1 MHMLEQRI
9 QQQFYEAADLHNLAA
24 QELARPLALAAELL
38 AACITAGGKLLVAG
52 SGVGQALAPV
62 MALLLSG
69 RFERDRPPL
78 AALSL
83 RDDSVASLA
92 QQVSAL
98 AQPGDL
104 LLLLDGEGPSSAL
117 MDAARAAHAAEL
129 SLVVMCAASRTLW
142 REVLAETDVLLAVPH
157 ERAARLSELQL
168 LMLHALCDAVDL
180 QLMGEQESP

>member
-1 MHMLEQRI
+1 MLMLEQRI

-24 QELARPLALAAELL
+24 QEMARPLALAAELL
-38 AACITAGGKLLVAG
+38 AACLTAGGKLMVAG
-52 SGVGQALAPV
+52 SGVGQLLAPV
-62 MALLLSG
+62 MAALLSG
-69 RFERDRPPL
+69 RFERERPPL

-83 RDDSVASLA
+83 SNNSVASQA
-92 QQVSAL
+92 QQVAAL

-104 LLLLDGEGPSSAL
+104 LLLLDAEEPAQAL
-117 MDAARAAHAAEL
+117 FDAARAAHAAEL
-129 SLVVMCAASRTLW
+129 SLVVMCAASRTQW
-142 REVLAETDVLLAVPH
+142 GEVLAETDVLLAVPH